1 MALHGKKFGSPLIR
15 IRLTVEFISFGFVK
29 FVILLE
35 IMARR
40 LEEREI

>member
-1 MALHGKKFGSPLIR
+1 MEKKKFGSPLIR
-15 IRLTVEFISFGFVK
+15 IRLTVEFISFGFGK

-35 IMARR
+35 IMGRR